1 MRIRL
6 AVLSVMLCGLASQT
20 ASANSLNGTHPWPGS
35 PPASVRVP
43 VIGWSTRSS
52 RAIPL
57 DEGRTSGLRL
67 DKSAGW
73 SNLSFPIQEQVSG
86 IFIDVQGKVQFRYA
100 EVSFAD
106 GGIESIDLRLAT
118 RGRGL
123 FELTTFDKT
132 REVTQVRLVARARTR
147 NAGVDCKRGVPI
159 APMAG
164 DDGQPAT
171 H

>member
-1 MRIRL
+1 MRLRL
-6 AVLSVMLCGLASQT
+6 AVLAVLLCGLAPQT
-20 ASANSLNGTHPWPGS
+20 VLGYPILNGTHGWPGS
-35 PPASVRVP
+35 PGSVRVP
-43 VIGWSTRSS
+43 VIGWGTHSS
-52 RAIPL
+52 RGIPL

-73 SNLSFPIQEQVSG
+73 SNLAFPIQEPVSG

-106 GGIESIDLRLAT
+106 GRIESIDLKLAT

-123 FELTTFDKT
+123 FELATFDKA

-147 NAGVDCKRGVPI
+147 NAGVDLKRGVPI